1 MGTSS
6 NSLIDGAVSFTST
19 KDLQEI
25 FVNENITYTLNSQ
38 SKFHNIRRDANC
50 LGSSIITINIGK
62 IFVLVKK
69 IVSAGRIPI

>member
-6 NSLIDGAVSFTST
+6 NSLIDGAVSLTST
-19 KDLQEI
+19 KDLQEF
-25 FVNENITYTLNSQ
+25 FVKENITYPLNSRP
-38 SKFHNIRRDANC
+38 KFHNIQRDANC
-50 LGSSIITINIGK
+50 LGSSIITTNIGK